1 MLMKTQKNKRSVWS
15 LLGCVEAGDEGWKAV
30 KELDNSEG
38 NPSKCWAEVKIRPCR
53 ESGVECACSVRFM
66 WFGSLFKVIC

>member
-1 MLMKTQKNKRSVWS
+1 M
-15 LLGCVEAGDEGWKAV
+15 EAGDEGWKAV
-30 KELDNSEG
+30 KELDNGEG